1 MPYYGTL
8 KTSGNIDLAGS
19 GKRIRSSRY
28 RTLCWALVIG
38 LMMATVIGL
47 SIILINFAGYGTS
60 RSPGVTGG
68 LDGTGQTLEN
78 NNFRED
84 YYPGLLGQ
92 LRLVGG
98 IRHAD
103 GM

>member
-1 MPYYGTL
+1 M
-8 KTSGNIDLAGS
+8 
-19 GKRIRSSRY
+19 
-28 RTLCWALVIG
+28 LVIG
-38 LMMATVIGL
+38 LTLATVIGL
-47 SIILINFAGYGTS
+47 YLSMIIFVSYGTS
-60 RSPGVTGG
+60 TSPGAGGG

-78 NNFRED
+78 NNFKKD

-92 LRLVGG
+92 LRLAGG